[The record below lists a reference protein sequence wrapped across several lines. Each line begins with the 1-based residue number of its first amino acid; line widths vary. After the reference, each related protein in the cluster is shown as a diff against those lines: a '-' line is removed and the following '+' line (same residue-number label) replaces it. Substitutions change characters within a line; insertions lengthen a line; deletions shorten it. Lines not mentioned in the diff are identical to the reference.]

1 MLKNLI
7 RISLRLVKRNR
18 TYSII
23 NFFGLSL
30 GLFAFILIYVYVSYE
45 LRYDRYHHN
54 YENLYK
60 VYKQGENE
68 YMGSNKFA
76 VTQAPLA
83 GLIQQ
88 LPEVDHT
95 TRILSSGNLLVTV
108 GKESFFEDK
117 YYAVGPYAFN
127 MFTLDIAAGSKK
139 GMLTNPKSVVLNET
153 MAIKYFGSAENA
165 IGKTIRAESYTNLGE
180 FVVESV
186 VKDMPANSQ
195 FSMNII
201 FQFEATVNII
211 QPGDLTS
218 WDNSNY
224 YNYVMF
230 KPGADISAAEAKLME
245 SVKSNFGDNK
255 PPDYKFQP
263 LRNAYLGERLNFDIG
278 TTGSMNRIYIFLCI
292 GILVLLIACINYT
305 NMATAR
311 ASKRAKEIG
320 LRKVTGASR
329 SELMMQFIGEAVFMS
344 TLSMVVAYGAV
355 ILVLPY
361 FNSFLDK
368 NILLSFQAQPL
379 LIVVLAGL
387 ALLVG
392 VIAGIYPALVLSSM
406 SPVQT
411 LKGSVT
417 SSSNISLRDALVV
430 FQFVISGTL
439 IFATLVVWNQL
450 QFIEHTNLGFNKEQ
464 IVTVKLRDRVLQE
477 KAGAI
482 KQMLLQ
488 NPDILKVSASSR
500 TPSQVNSNQGRN
512 WDVKGEQKSLQVYY
526 CEIDSSFLNVYEIK
540 LLAGQNL
547 SATSDENDVIIN
559 ESLVKELG
567 YTNEEII
574 GTLFA
579 HGDSTRV
586 IGVVQ
591 DFHFQDFRQKI
602 QPLRMKN
609 FVWGPP
615 SCLSLKVNEAGMQRT
630 LQYVEETLSSI
641 SDKYPFEY
649 AFYDDIY
656 NRAYVSEIKTGK
668 MMGWFAGV
676 AIFIAT
682 MGLYGLV
689 LFVLNQRL
697 REISIRKVLGASGIS
712 ILRLLSSR
720 FVVLVMIGYALACGI
735 GYYGMEQWLSEFV
748 YRIPLSFGI
757 FLVTLVVMIAIT
769 GLTIFFRVRQATSI
783 NPAVVLKQE

>member
-7 RISLRLVKRNR
+7 KISLRLVTRNR

-30 GLFAFILIYVYVSYE
+30 GLFAFILIYVYVKYE
-45 LRYDRYHHN
+45 LSYDRYHKN
-54 YENLYK
+54 YDTIFK
-60 VYKQGENE
+60 VYKQGDRD

-76 VTQAPLA
+76 VSQAPLA
-83 GLIQQ
+83 DVIRQ
-88 LPEVDHT
+88 LPEVDYAA
-95 TRILSSGNLLVTV
+95 RIANSGNLLVTI

-117 YYAVGPYAFN
+117 YYAVDPDAFKI
-127 MFTLDIAAGSKK
+127 FTLDITVGSRKRI
-139 GMLTNPKSVVLNET
+139 LNNPKSVVLNET
-153 MAIKYFGSAENA
+153 MAKKYFGSAENA
-165 IGKTIRAESYTNLGE
+165 VGKTISAESYTNLGE

-186 VKDMPANSQ
+186 MRDMPGNSQ
-195 FSMNII
+195 FNMNIV
-201 FQFEATVNII
+201 FQFEAIINII

-218 WDNSNY
+218 WNNSNY

-230 KPGADISAAEAKLME
+230 KPGSDIPAAEAKLME
-245 SVKSNFGDNK
+245 SVKSNFGENK
-255 PPDYKFQP
+255 APDYKFRALP
-263 LRNAYLGERLNFDIG
+263 NAYLGDRLNFDIG

-292 GILVLLIACINYT
+292 GVLVLLIACINYT

-329 SELMMQFIGEAVFMS
+329 GELMVQFIGEAVFMS
-344 TLSMVVAYGAV
+344 SLSTIVAYGAV
-355 ILVLPY
+355 ALVLPY
-361 FNSFLDK
+361 FNSFLEK
-368 NILLSFQAQPL
+368 NIILSFQAQPL
-379 LIVVLAGL
+379 LIVVLIGL

-392 VIAGIYPALVLSSM
+392 LIAGIYPALVLSSM
-406 SPVQT
+406 NPAQT
-411 LKGSVT
+411 LKGSIK
-417 SSSNISLRDALVV
+417 SNSNISLRDALVV

-450 QFIEHTNLGFNKEQ
+450 QFIGHTNLGFNKEQ
-464 IVTVKLRDRVLQE
+464 IVTVKLRDRILQE
-477 KAGAI
+477 KAGTI

-500 TPSQVNSNQGRN
+500 TPSQVNSNQGRM
-512 WDVKGEQKSLQVYY
+512 WDAKGEQKSLQVYY

-540 LLAGQNL
+540 LLAGQNF
-547 SATSDENDVIIN
+547 SATSDDNDVIIN

-567 YTNEEII
+567 YTNEEIV

-591 DFHFQDFRQKI
+591 DFHFQDFKQKI

-615 SCLSLKVNEAGMQRT
+615 SCLSLKVNEAAMQRT
-630 LQYVEETLSSI
+630 LQYVEETLNSI

-656 NRAYVSEIKTGK
+656 NRVYVSEIRTGK

-735 GYYGMEQWLSEFV
+735 GYYGMKQWLSEFV

-757 FLVTLVVMIAIT
+757 FLVTLIVMIAIT

>member
-7 RISLRLVKRNR
+7 KISLRLVTRNR
-18 TYSII
+18 TYSVI

-30 GLFAFILIYVYVSYE
+30 GLFAFILIYLYVSYE
-45 LRYDRYHHN
+45 LSYDSYHKN
-54 YENLYK
+54 SDTIYR
-60 VYKQGENE
+60 VYKQGESE

-83 GLIQQ
+83 SVIGQ
-88 LPEVDHT
+88 LPEVDYT

-117 YYAVGPYAFN
+117 YYAVDPEAFN
-127 MFTLDIAAGSKK
+127 MFTLDLAAGSKK
-139 GMLTNPKSVVLNET
+139 GILSNPKSVVLNET
-153 MAIKYFGSAENA
+153 MAKKYFSSAENA
-165 IGKTIRAESYTNLGE
+165 IGKTISAESYTNLGE
-180 FVVESV
+180 FVVEAV
-186 VKDMPANSQ
+186 IKDMPRNSQ
-195 FSMNII
+195 FTMSII
-201 FQFEATVNII
+201 FQFEATVSLI

-218 WDNSNY
+218 WNNSNY

-230 KPGADISAAEAKLME
+230 KPGADIAAAGAKVME
-245 SVKSNFGDNK
+245 SVKSNFGDDK
-255 PPDYKFQP
+255 PPEYKFQP
-263 LRNAYLGERLNFDIG
+263 LSNVYLGERINFDIG
-278 TTGSMNRIYIFLCI
+278 PTGSMSRIYIFLCI
-292 GILVLLIACINYT
+292 GALVLLIACINYT

-329 SELMMQFIGEAVFMS
+329 SELMLQFIGEAVFMS
-344 TLSMVVAYGAV
+344 VLSMIIAYGAV
-355 ILVLPY
+355 MLTLPY
-361 FNSFLDK
+361 FNSFLEK
-368 NILLSFQAQPL
+368 SIVLSFQAQPL
-379 LIVVLAGL
+379 LIVVLL
-387 ALLVG
+387 ALTILVG

-406 SPVQT
+406 NPALT
-411 LKGSVT
+411 LKGSVK
-417 SSSNISLRDALVV
+417 SSNRISLRDALVV

-464 IVTVKLRDRVLQE
+464 IVTVKLRDRTLQE
-477 KAGAI
+477 KASAI
-482 KQMLLQ
+482 KQKLLQ
-488 NPDILKVSASSR
+488 NPNILKVAASSKA
-500 TPSQVNSNQGRN
+500 PSQVSSNQGRT
-512 WDVKGEQKSLQVYY
+512 WDVRGEKKSLQVYY

-547 SATSDENDVIIN
+547 SATSGHNDVLIN

-567 YTNEEII
+567 YTNEEIV

-579 HGDSTRV
+579 HGDSTHV
-586 IGVVQ
+586 VGVVQ
-591 DFHFQDFRQKI
+591 DFHFQDFKQKI

-615 SCLSLKVNEAGMQRT
+615 SCLSLKVNEAGMQQT
-630 LQYVEETLSSI
+630 LQFVEETLSSI

-712 ILRLLSSR
+712 ILKLLSSR
-720 FVVLVMIGYALACGI
+720 FVILVVIGYALACTI
-735 GYYGMEQWLSEFV
+735 GYYGMEKWLSEFV

-757 FLVTLVVMIAIT
+757 FLLTLLVMIAIT
-769 GLTIFFRVRQATSI
+769 GLTIFFRVRQATAV
-783 NPAVVLKQE
+783 NPAVVLKHE